1 MPKPK
6 RTKKNTGAVPESGL
20 ELSNAEAACGLV
32 SSADLTKT
40 NNVDIQ
46 PLADLDARGLF
57 RPAYVNVGVA
67 IVGVASVGVASVGV
81 ASAGVASVVV
91 PSVDITAV
99 EYTSEIEGSDQNLEP
114 DAYQMTTWLVLI
126 GTLFLAVLCKNSSR
140 KK

>member
-67 IVGVASVGVASVGV
+67 SVDVASVGVASVGV
-81 ASAGVASVVV
+81 ASVDV

-114 DAYQMTTWLVLI
+114 DAYQMTTWLVLFDP
-126 GTLFLAVLCKNSSR
+126 LFLAVLCKNSAR
-140 KK
+140 K